1 MALLPVTLA
10 PFIRDTVSGAARH
23 HCRGWLAVAAAHMG
37 QPPHLQCL
45 DQALGDLTAT
55 KNPPRRSPSDDY
67 LARIMAMETLS
78 ITEAKNRFTELAD
91 RAAAEHDHFTVTRNG
106 HPHVMVVSVAEW
118 DQLQE
123 TIAVLSDP
131 EVRADLAES
140 AEAAM
145 RGDFTTED
153 EMQAILDARLGR
165 KTGR

>member
-1 MALLPVTLA
+1 
-10 PFIRDTVSGAARH
+10 
-23 HCRGWLAVAAAHMG
+23 
-37 QPPHLQCL
+37 
-45 DQALGDLTAT
+45 
-55 KNPPRRSPSDDY
+55 
-67 LARIMAMETLS
+67 MAMETMS

-106 HPHVMVVSVAEW
+106 LPHVLVVSVAEW

-131 EVRADLAES
+131 EIRADLAES
-140 AEAAM
+140 AEAAQ

-165 KTGR
+165 QAKR

>member
-1 MALLPVTLA
+1 MPASDRSSVLGSIITRPSLRSSKL
-10 PFIRDTVSGAARH
+10 
-23 HCRGWLAVAAAHMG
+23 RG
-37 QPPHLQCL
+37 
-45 DQALGDLTAT
+45 
-55 KNPPRRSPSDDY
+55 PPRHGATPGPRI
-67 LARIMAMETLS
+67 ARIMAMETLP

-118 DQLQE
+118 DELQE

-131 EVRADLAES
+131 QARADLAES
-140 AEAAM
+140 ADAAQ

-165 KTGR
+165 RDGR